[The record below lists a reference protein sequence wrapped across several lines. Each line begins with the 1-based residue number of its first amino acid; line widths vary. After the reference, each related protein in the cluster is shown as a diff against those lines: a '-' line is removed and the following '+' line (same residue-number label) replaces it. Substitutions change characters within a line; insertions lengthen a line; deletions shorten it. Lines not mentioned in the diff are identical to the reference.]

1 LPLQEDAM
9 MSDALTV
16 HSSRLILVL
25 AIVSSTV
32 SAAQTRRA
40 TPEAALASAREALGG
55 AHVLGVKSLLL
66 QGESQA
72 LNLANSQMSPPSL
85 LEIRVLL
92 PDHYLRIDMT
102 ETIERRSGFSGETV
116 LNAIKPLKPD
126 VNVSGSWGPEQ
137 IKTERYTISRLI
149 LGLLARTDVLQGL
162 RPSGASGDTITFEAP
177 DGFAAT
183 LELHGSTRVPVRL
196 RYRSFVR
203 FPPPAG
209 QPIVG
214 PPPGADAEVTIAFS
228 ERRPVGGVL
237 LPHRITTTAKDYTL
251 SDLRFHKI
259 VVNPKFTPE
268 DFTK

>member
-1 LPLQEDAM
+1 M
-9 MSDALTV
+9 MRDLLVGSSLKALV
-16 HSSRLILVL
+16 VFAIASSAL
-25 AIVSSTV
+25 
-32 SAAQTRRA
+32 SAAQTRQSP
-40 TPEAALASAREALGG
+40 PEAALASVREALGG
-55 AHVLGVKSLLL
+55 AHVAEVKSLLL

-72 LNLANSQMSPPSL
+72 LNLANSQMSPPTL

-92 PDHYLRIDMT
+92 PEHYLRIDMT
-102 ETIERRSGFSGETV
+102 QTIERRAGFSGETV

-137 IKTERYTISRLI
+137 IKTERYTIARLI
-149 LGLLARTDVLQGL
+149 LGLLARTDMLQGL
-162 RPSGASGDTITFEAP
+162 RPAAANANSIAFEAP

-183 LELHGSTRVPVRL
+183 LELDPSTRVPVRL

-209 QPIVG
+209 QPIMG
-214 PPPGADAEVTIAFS
+214 PPPGTDADVTIAFS
-228 ERRPVGGVL
+228 ERRAVGGVL
-237 LPHRITTTAKDYTL
+237 LPHRITTTAREFTL

-259 VVNPKFTPE
+259 VVNPEFARE